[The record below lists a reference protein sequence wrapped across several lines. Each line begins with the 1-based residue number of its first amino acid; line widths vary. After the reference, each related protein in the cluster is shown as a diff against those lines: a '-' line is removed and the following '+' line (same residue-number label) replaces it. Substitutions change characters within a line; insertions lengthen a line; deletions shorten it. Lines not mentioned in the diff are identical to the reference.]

1 MVKRGV
7 FDTLRRAL
15 DNTIANWPVI
25 LLRLGEALLFG
36 LLAILTAISIIVPI
50 ALSIGIQFADLVTP
64 DDLAN
69 AILTLGEKWIIF
81 VWIFVAIMVLLLL
94 FLLVHSFVEAGCAR
108 IAIDADRIGGPAVEG
123 PRMRF
128 RVFSMERWMAG
139 GIDGWWTLFWIYNF
153 AWGLAG
159 LVMLLPLIPTGL
171 LMLLLWDTPEVAAG
185 LGCFGLVVSAMF
197 VALVAIV
204 TGIWTNRAIAGWA
217 VRRHGA
223 RDALAAGWRALE
235 LDFARH
241 ILIALSILV
250 VAIAGSSFFASFSF
264 FAMFG
269 DSWGSNVAYNVVV
282 MPLRIFSSILSSAF
296 SAAISQWYLASYG
309 ALAVEESGQ

>member
-1 MVKRGV
+1 MKRGV
-7 FDTLRRAL
+7 FDTLRRSL

-36 LLAILTAISIIVPI
+36 FLAILTAISIIVPI
-50 ALSIGIQFADLVTP
+50 VVSIGIHLTDLATP

-69 AILTLGEKWIIF
+69 LVLTLGEKWIVF
-81 VWIFVAIMVLLLL
+81 VWIFVAISVLLLL
-94 FLLVHSFVEAGCAR
+94 IVLVHSFVEAGCAR
-108 IAIDADRIGGPAVEG
+108 VAIDADRIAGPAVEG
-123 PRMRF
+123 PRPRF

-139 GIDGWWTLFWIYNF
+139 ATDGWWTIFWIYNL

-159 LVMLLPLIPTGL
+159 LVMLLPLVPTTL
-171 LMLLLWDTPEVAAG
+171 LMLLLWDTPQVAAG
-185 LGCFGLVVSAMF
+185 IGCLGLVVSAMF
-197 VALVAIV
+197 VVLVAIV

-223 RDALAAGWRALE
+223 RDALAAGWRALK
-235 LDFARH
+235 LDLSRH

-269 DSWGSNVAYNVVV
+269 DSWGSNVAYNIVVTPV
-282 MPLRIFSSILSSAF
+282 RIFSSILSSAF
-296 SAAISQWYLASYG
+296 SAAISQWYLAAFGS
-309 ALAVEESGQ
+309 LAVEEK